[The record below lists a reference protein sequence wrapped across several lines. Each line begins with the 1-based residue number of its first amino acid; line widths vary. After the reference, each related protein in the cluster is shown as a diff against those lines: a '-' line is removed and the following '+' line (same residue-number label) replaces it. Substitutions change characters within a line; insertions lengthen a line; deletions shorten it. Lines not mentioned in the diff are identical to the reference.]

1 MIRAALLFLIPS
13 LAFAVTP
20 IDGLRLQSSANGDGY
35 SFTNLSDVVLT
46 NGMRLSDATG
56 GGSLTQA
63 VVHGQTSLL
72 TATNSGRIVYLTVQG
87 VVTSTPSLLAL
98 SNAVAASLQPSA
110 AFTGDVAGVYTSLQL
125 QAGAVVRSNIAASAV
140 GGDEIEDASLGD
152 DEFDDNALSQSRING
167 LTNALTSLQ
176 GYTSR
181 VVAVEG
187 YTSRVVG
194 VEAYTARVVA
204 LEGYTNRAA
213 SALVSSV
220 WVSADSTTNYVRRT
234 GDAMSGS
241 LIATPTNSFGIVGIG
256 AVSTN
261 GGAEYAAILSK
272 MGGYGPVMALSRY
285 TTNAASGGV
294 AYGFMVV
301 STNADSDLQLNSY
314 SSFLR
319 LTGSGLVKMWDGYN
333 DGTGSGLDADLLDG
347 LHASSF
353 ATGTPLYVETGTGTL
368 IAASL
373 AGYATGTPLYVE
385 TGTGTLVAASLAGYA
400 TGTPLYVDSNY
411 LKKTGDTMT
420 GSLLATPTNTIGMIG
435 IGAISTNGASEYAAI
450 NAKLGNY
457 GPVLSIAR
465 YTTNASGGAAF
476 GIMAVSTN
484 ADVDLQLN
492 AYSPFVRLTGSGL
505 VKMWDGYNDGT
516 GSGLDADLLDGYS
529 SSSFI
534 LNTQFQETRTNFG
547 SVYYTTTPSNTQPGT
562 RGDIIVNLATR
573 KAYLYGGIDG
583 FGTGT
588 NWANWTLTPGA
599 P

>member
-181 VVAVEG
+181 VVAV
-187 YTSRVVG
+187 
-194 VEAYTARVVA
+194 
-204 LEGYTNRAA
+204 EGYTNRAA